1 MINPIRE
8 RIYAK
13 GCPEYQYTQENQLE
27 GQDATFYRKLLDILI
42 LWKSLRKFIEQKGQ
56 MERSL

>member
-1 MINPIRE
+1 MIIPIRE

-27 GQDATFYRKLLDILI
+27 GQDATFIENYLI
-42 LWKSLRKFIEQKGQ
+42 F
-56 MERSL
+56 